1 MIDGTYEA
9 TIDTILGSQ
18 TGAVSLRSEGA
29 KMLADLDAPVIGRQL
44 IRGQLESENVFN
56 AEGVFGLGFFG
67 MLSYALRGEVEGDRL
82 RIVLASGRGEYV
94 IDGNRVG

>member
-1 MIDGTYEA
+1 
-9 TIDTILGSQ
+9 
-18 TGAVSLRSEGA
+18 
-29 KMLADLDAPVIGRQL
+29 MLADLDAPVIGRQL

-67 MLSYALRGEVEGDRL
+67 MLSYVLRGEVEGDRL